1 MGVYGLE
8 FVCLDTWDGVLE
20 GEEKTGATALFAGE
34 RWAVVAAVNTMCYGC
49 FVLEISR
56 PRHML
61 LFRHQNF
68 LDA

>member
-34 RWAVVAAVNTMCYGC
+34 RWAVVAVNTMCYGC
-49 FVLEISR
+49 FVLVISR
-56 PRHML
+56 PRYML
-61 LFRHQNF
+61 LLRHQKF